1 MQHNNDASLKSGRIL
16 IVDDDTRLLTILNTR
31 LSTAG
36 WSCVVCDNASEAMVQ
51 FAKED
56 FDLVITDI
64 TMPGIDGLSV
74 IGMIRSQ
81 SDIPVVVITGHAPEY
96 GLLVSAFP
104 NLTLLCKPIEARVLV
119 ACVYSLISRER
130 LRCV

>member
-1 MQHNNDASLKSGRIL
+1 MQHDNDASLNSGRIL
-16 IVDDDTRLLTILNTR
+16 IVDDDVRLLTILKTR

-36 WSCVVCDNASEAMVQ
+36 WSCVLCNNASEAMVR
-51 FAKED
+51 FANEE

-81 SDIPVVVITGHAPEY
+81 SDIPVIVITGHAPEY
-96 GLLVSAFP
+96 GLSVSAYP
-104 NLTLLCKPIEARVLV
+104 NLTLLIKPVDARVLIARV
-119 ACVYSLISRER
+119 HDLLLRGR
-130 LRCV
+130 LGRV

>member
-1 MQHNNDASLKSGRIL
+1 MQHDNDASLTSGRIL
-16 IVDDDTRLLTILNTR
+16 IVDDDVRLLTILNTR

-36 WSCVVCDNASEAMVQ
+36 WSCVLCDNASEAMVQ
-51 FAKED
+51 FANEE

-81 SDIPVVVITGHAPEY
+81 SDIPVIVITGHATEY
-96 GLLVSAFP
+96 GLSVSAYP
-104 NLTLLCKPIEARVLV
+104 NLTLLVKPIDARVLIARV
-119 ACVYSLISRER
+119 HYLLSRGR
-130 LRCV
+130 LGRV